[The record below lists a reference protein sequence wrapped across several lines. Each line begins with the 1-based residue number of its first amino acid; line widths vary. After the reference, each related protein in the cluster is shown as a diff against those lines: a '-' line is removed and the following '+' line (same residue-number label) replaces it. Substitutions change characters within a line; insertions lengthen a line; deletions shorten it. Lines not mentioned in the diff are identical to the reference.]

1 MDTSV
6 FPDKI
11 PVPDQDMLKAAL
23 GSTYSIWLK
32 IREIVFHRYP
42 DAREEW
48 NYPGLK
54 YGWNFR
60 IKDKKR
66 AILYLLPRNGYFMVA
81 FVFGKAAT
89 EQVLMS
95 SVAESIKE
103 ELSNARVYAEGRGI
117 RIPVRDCSLLND
129 IEELISIKL
138 AH

>member
-11 PVPDQDMLKAAL
+11 PIPDQEMLKTAL
-23 GSTYSIWLK
+23 GSTYPLWLR
-32 IREIVFHRYP
+32 IREMVYSNYP
-42 DAREEW
+42 QATEEW
-48 NYPGLK
+48 NFPGLK
-54 YGWNFR
+54 YGWSFR
-60 IKDKKR
+60 IRDKKR

-95 SVAESIKE
+95 SIAASIKE

-117 RIPVRDCSLLND
+117 RIPVRDGSLLND
-129 IEELISIKL
+129 IQELITIKL